1 MKIKEYL
8 GFRVAKCDVGEALTG
23 AWRAQADEIDVV
35 RVSAPPVTAWADL
48 RAAGFVCKPKLIR
61 WYAAVG
67 ADETDYRAR
76 MSRKDRWNL
85 RNAER
90 QAHDAGLR
98 DEVVAAVDAA
108 FMDEFL
114 ELYKERIAEMR
125 RGLDVAGGIRDAVIT
140 DDSYRAVVARH
151 PDGGLAGAVIGRSFP
166 ADGAFRVN
174 VSAVTPH
181 WRKASLTRVLY
192 ARAADLARDLGL
204 PRLSAGTDP
213 NVFGLIAEP
222 GLYSFKSRLG
232 FKPTAPE
239 RYLLDEAEHEADLVL
254 RLDQLSDPALIV
266 GYGDTDPQDLVLHVF
281 SHDPDLDL
289 RHYSAGLVRSPV
301 LHVLGRV
308 RAVAS

>member
-8 GFRVAKCDVGEALTG
+8 GFRVAKCDVDEALTG
-23 AWRAQADEIDVV
+23 AWRDRAGEIDIV
-35 RVSAPPVTAWADL
+35 RVSAPPVTAWPRL
-48 RAAGFVCKPKLIR
+48 RRAGFVCKPKLIR
-61 WYAAVG
+61 WYAEVDG
-67 ADETDYRAR
+67 YRER
-76 MSRKDRWNL
+76 LSRKDRWNL

-90 QAHDAGLR
+90 LAEQAGLR
-98 DEVVAAVDAA
+98 GEVVSPIDAA

-125 RGLDVAGGIRDAVIT
+125 RGLDVAGGIRDSVIA

-151 PDGGLAGAVIGRSFP
+151 PDGSLAGAVIGRPF
-166 ADGAFRVN
+166 AGDGAFRVN

-181 WRKASLTRVLY
+181 WRKASLTRTLY
-192 ARAADLARDLGL
+192 ARAAELAREHGL
-204 PRLSAGTDP
+204 PRVSAGTDP

-232 FKPTAPE
+232 FRPTAPE
-239 RYLLDEAEHEADLVL
+239 ELLPDEAEHEADLVL

-266 GYGDTDPQDLVLHVF
+266 GYAESGDGLVLHVF

-289 RHYSAGLVRSPV
+289 RHYTAGLAHAPV
-301 LHVLGRV
+301 LHHLPQEASSSC
-308 RAVAS
+308 RAG